1 MDAHLIQEIVEAIST
16 ELDSDDLRNLSFYE
30 GAFYVFADQQRAGR
44 LDKNLLHS
52 YLSEFL
58 NEDWIMRD
66 ILEKEN
72 PQLLSELED
81 LVPETANAG
90 V

>member
-1 MDAHLIQEIVEAIST
+1 MDAHLIQEMVEAIST

-52 YLSEFL
+52 
-58 NEDWIMRD
+58 D
-66 ILEKEN
+66 
-72 PQLLSELED
+72 
-81 LVPETANAG
+81 
-90 V
+90 